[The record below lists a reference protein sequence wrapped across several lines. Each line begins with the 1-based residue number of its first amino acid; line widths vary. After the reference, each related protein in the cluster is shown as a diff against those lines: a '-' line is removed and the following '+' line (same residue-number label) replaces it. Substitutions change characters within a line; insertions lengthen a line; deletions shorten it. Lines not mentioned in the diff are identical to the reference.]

1 VKNDLSENHSRVV
14 SLSYIQRLSKAV
26 GGVVQTKEETWSYA
40 PPEEDTQIATVGI
53 GLDGTC
59 MLIGEDGYREAMV
72 GTLSL

>member
-72 GTLSL
+72 GILSL